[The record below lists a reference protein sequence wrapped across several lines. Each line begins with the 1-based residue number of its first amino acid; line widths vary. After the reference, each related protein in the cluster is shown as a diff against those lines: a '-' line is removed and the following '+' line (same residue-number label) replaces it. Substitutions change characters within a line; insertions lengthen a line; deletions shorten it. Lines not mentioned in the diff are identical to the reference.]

1 MARLLIFFVCVFILT
16 GFLAQLPVVGA
27 LFRIPFL
34 GFWFTA
40 LLVSAVA
47 AKLGAEAIDAGARR
61 RLERSLG
68 AVDTPHHK
76 GKLGVLL
83 LAQGK
88 VRRAIPLLE
97 AASEGDPGSLEL
109 RYRLGEARLRAGR
122 DAEAA
127 QRALDSVLREDEEY
141 AYGGAMLRSAEAS
154 RDAGDVSGALERV
167 TRFEQ
172 NHGATPESALLRA
185 RLLRAAGDAGG
196 AKRRGEVVPP
206 RPPAGAAQR
215 PDPGLGGSG
224 RCSLAASVDGSGARS
239 GGGPMTPSCER
250 SSCSS

>member
-1 MARLLIFFVCVFILT
+1 MARLLIFFVCVFMLT

-47 AKLGAEAIDAGARR
+47 AKLGAEAVDAGARR

-88 VRRAIPLLE
+88 ARRAIPLLE
-97 AASEGDPGSLEL
+97 AASEGDPDSLEL

-122 DAEAA
+122 DAAAA
-127 QRALDSVLREDEEY
+127 QQALDSVLREDEEY

-154 RDAGDVSGALERV
+154 RDAGNVPGAIERV
-167 TRFEQ
+167 TRFER

-196 AKRRGEVVPP
+196 AKQALGEVVPLAAASG
-206 RPPAGAAQR
+206 RGAASR
-215 PDPGLGGSG
+215 TWTWRLRTMLA
-224 RCSLAASVDGSGARS
+224 RCFG
-239 GGGPMTPSCER
+239 
-250 SSCSS
+250 